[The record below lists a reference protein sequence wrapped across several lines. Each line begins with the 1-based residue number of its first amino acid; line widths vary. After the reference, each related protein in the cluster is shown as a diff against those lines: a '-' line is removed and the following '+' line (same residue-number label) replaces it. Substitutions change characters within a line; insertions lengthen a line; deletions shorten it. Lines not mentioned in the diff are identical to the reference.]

1 MTTTTMNIED
11 TTQIVYTR
19 IGNFYFSK
27 WDNELVIYEIISK
40 DGFRPYASERWRV
53 DVADFVNSGDVTGA
67 IELKTTTIPQ
77 DIADKARDF
86 FSAYVPKNK
95 RPY

>member
-1 MTTTTMNIED
+1 MIIED
-11 TTQIVYTR
+11 TTPLLNAR
-19 IGNFYFSK
+19 IGNFIFSK
-27 WDNELVIYEIISK
+27 WDNEIGVYEVISNE
-40 DGFRPYASERWRV
+40 GFRPYATERWRV

-86 FSAYVPKNK
+86 FSASVPKNK